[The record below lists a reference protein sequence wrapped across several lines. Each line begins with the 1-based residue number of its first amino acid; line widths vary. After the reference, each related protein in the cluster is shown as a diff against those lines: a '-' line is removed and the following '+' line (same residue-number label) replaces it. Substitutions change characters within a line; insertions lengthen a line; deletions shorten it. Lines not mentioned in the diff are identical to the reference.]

1 MCAAHH
7 TGARA
12 LKTTSTPSLASLG
25 LDAERPAWSA
35 RIVDCL
41 KGAITD
47 QALRWPLMLPLAL
60 AGGAA
65 AYMAAPD
72 EPSWAVLVA
81 AAAVPGL
88 IWLLI
93 RRRGAGFLALAIA
106 FVACL
111 GIGALAGKI
120 RSELVAAPI
129 LKEQMGPVRIEG
141 TIVEI
146 DASERSR
153 RVRID
158 VRAIEGLTPDQTPR
172 YVRFSFKGDLGL
184 SPGRAVACRAI
195 LSPPP
200 RPVVPGDYEF
210 HRDAWFQQLGG
221 VGFAVGKCEPLA
233 MRPPATPL
241 DSAFVWLGAVRR
253 ALAEFVYT
261 AAGPEG
267 GGMSAAMVS
276 GDRSFITPDD
286 AEALRLSGLAHLLS
300 ISGVHMVLVGG
311 IIFFI
316 VRFIWPF
323 IEPLALRIP
332 AVHAAALAAIIACTL
347 YFAISGMEV
356 ATQRSYIIALIGFGA
371 KLFDRPAISLRS
383 LAIAMT
389 LVVLL
394 QPESVIMPGFQMSF
408 AASAG
413 LIALYEIWPRLG
425 RIEQRGIF
433 MRAGGWVIGAAATSL
448 MASFATMPFALH
460 HFDRAALFSVIA
472 NIVSTPVIT
481 LLTTPAAAAA
491 ALFAPVGLSA
501 PFLWL
506 MGLSLD
512 VVLVIAHFSADHS
525 PDVDLPRLGAA
536 GMGLAAVAIALFCV
550 LDRRGRIFALIPA
563 SVAVAVWLSAPQ
575 AVGYVSDD
583 GSVFLKRSDGW
594 VELKDWRGRNGLN
607 PLIIGDVIEKSSC
620 SDKGAACSLPFEAG
634 RAEIIPTAAAPP
646 GAPCPISATLKLVS
660 SKPSE
665 LVIDPCQSM
674 GRGGAAIESQGGV
687 LSLAPADNARNRP
700 WAQPLYTPVPK
711 PPKPPKAKRV
721 TSQ

>member
-1 MCAAHH
+1 
-7 TGARA
+7 
-12 LKTTSTPSLASLG
+12 L
-25 LDAERPAWSA
+25 
-35 RIVDCL
+35 
-41 KGAITD
+41 
-47 QALRWPLMLPLAL
+47 LPLAL
-60 AGGAA
+60 AAGAA

-72 EPSWAVLVA
+72 EPAWELLA
-81 AAAVPGL
+81 AAAAIPGL
-88 IWLLI
+88 LWFIV
-93 RRRGAGFLALAIA
+93 RRRGGGLLALVLASL
-106 FVACL
+106 ACV
-111 GIGALAGKI
+111 GIGAIAGKV

-129 LKEQMGPVRIEG
+129 LKEQIGPVRVEG

-158 VRAIEGLTPDQTPR
+158 VRAIEGLTPAQTPR
-172 YVRFSFKGDLGL
+172 YVRFSFKGELGL

-210 HRDAWFQQLGG
+210 HRDAWFQQLGA

-233 MRPPATPL
+233 MRPPMNAI
-241 DSAFVWLGAVRR
+241 DAAFVWLGAIRR

-316 VRFIWPF
+316 VRFTWPL

-371 KLFDRPAISLRS
+371 KHFDRPAISLRS

-491 ALFAPVGLSA
+491 ALAAPFGLSE

-512 VVLVIAHFSADHS
+512 IVLAIAHYSVTFS

-536 GMGLAAVAIALFCV
+536 GMGLAALAIALFCV
-550 LDRRGRIFALIPA
+550 LDRRGRTYAIIPA
-563 SVAVAVWLSAPQ
+563 AAAIAVWLTAPQ
-575 AVGYVSDD
+575 AVGYIADD
-583 GSVFLKRSDGW
+583 GSVFLKQSDGW
-594 VELKDWRGRNGLN
+594 VELKGWRSKNGLK
-607 PLIIGDVIEKSSC
+607 PLIIGDVIHKSPC
-620 SDKGAACSLPFEAG
+620 SDKGAACTLPVDAG
-634 RAEIIPTAAAPP
+634 SAEIAPIS
-646 GAPCPISATLKLVS
+646 GTSLAGKCPINATLKLTTANG
-660 SKPSE
+660 PH
-665 LVIDPCQSM
+665 LTTDPCKSAGQ
-674 GRGGAAIESQGGV
+674 GGAAIESQNGI
-687 LSLAPADNARNRP
+687 LSLAPAEDGSGRLWTQR
-700 WAQPLYTPVPK
+700 LYEPVPK
-711 PPKPPKAKRV
+711 PP
-721 TSQ
+721 

>member
-1 MCAAHH
+1 MAAP
-7 TGARA
+7 GE
-12 LKTTSTPSLASLG
+12 PSWELL
-25 LDAERPAWSA
+25 
-35 RIVDCL
+35 
-41 KGAITD
+41 
-47 QALRWPLMLPLAL
+47 
-60 AGGAA
+60 GAA
-65 AYMAAPD
+65 ALI
-72 EPSWAVLVA
+72 PSLVW
-81 AAAVPGL
+81 V
-88 IWLLI
+88 LI
-93 RRRGAGFLALAIA
+93 RRRGGGLLALTVA

-111 GIGALAGKI
+111 GIGAIAGKV
-120 RSELVAAPI
+120 RSNLVAAPI
-129 LKEQMGPVRIEG
+129 LKEQIGPVRVEG

-158 VRAIEGLTPDQTPR
+158 VRAIEGLTPDQTPK
-172 YVRFSFKGDLGL
+172 YVRFSFKGELGL

-221 VGFAVGKCEPLA
+221 VGFAVGTCEPLA
-233 MRPPATPL
+233 MRPPASPL
-241 DSAFVWLGAVRR
+241 DAGFVWLGAVRR
-253 ALAEFVYT
+253 ALAEFVYS

-316 VRFIWPF
+316 VRFIWPL

-371 KLFDRPAISLRS
+371 KLFDRPAVSLRS

-425 RIEQRGIF
+425 RIEQRGVF

-491 ALFAPVGLSA
+491 ALFAPIGLSE

-512 VVLVIAHFSADHS
+512 VVLLIAHYSADYS
-525 PDVDLPRLGAA
+525 PNVDLPRLGAA
-536 GMGLAAVAIALFCV
+536 GMGLAALAIAMFCV
-550 LDRRGRIFALIPA
+550 LDRRGRIFALIPVTA
-563 SVAVAVWLSAPQ
+563 AIVVWLSAPQ
-575 AVGYVSDD
+575 AVGYIADD
-583 GSVFLKRSDGW
+583 GSVFLKRWQGW
-594 VELKDWRGRNGLN
+594 VELKDWRGKNGLN
-607 PLIIGDVIEKSSC
+607 PLIIGDVIEKSPC
-620 SDKGAACSLPFEAG
+620 SDKGAACAVPFEAG
-634 RAEIIPTAAAPP
+634 SAEIIPAKEARVIP
-646 GAPCPISATLKLVS
+646 GCPVDATLRLVAS
-660 SKPSE
+660 NTHALS
-665 LVIDPCQSM
+665 VNPCNSM
-674 GRGGAAIESQGGV
+674 GKGGAAIESLGGK
-687 LSLAPADNARNRP
+687 LSFAPAENARDRP
-700 WAQPLYTPVPK
+700 WSQQLYKPVPK
-711 PPKPPKAKRV
+711 PPKIAKPPKPPKTEVAQ
-721 TSQ
+721 SQ